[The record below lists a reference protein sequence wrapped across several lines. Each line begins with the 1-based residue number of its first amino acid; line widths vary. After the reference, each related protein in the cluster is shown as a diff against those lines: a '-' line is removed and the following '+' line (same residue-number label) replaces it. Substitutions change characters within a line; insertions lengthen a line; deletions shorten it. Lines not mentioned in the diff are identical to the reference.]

1 MLARLA
7 LLFILVPAVELALLA
22 YIKDLTGSLAL
33 TFLIVILTGVVG
45 AWLAR
50 REGLRCWRSVQQEIS
65 QGRLPA
71 DSLLDG
77 LLILVAGALLVT
89 PGVLTDCVGFALLLP
104 PLRRPIKGYLTR
116 RFKDRITF
124 STAAGRPSGFAG
136 DDDVIDVE
144 SHSTDTD
151 SPSD

>member
-7 LLFILVPAVELALLA
+7 LLFILVPTVELVLLV
-22 YIKDLTGSLAL
+22 YITDLTGSLAL
-33 TFLIVILTGVVG
+33 TFLIVILTGVAG

-50 REGLRCWRSVQQEIS
+50 REGLRCWRSVQREIS

-77 LLILVAGALLVT
+77 LLILLAGALLVT

-116 RFKDRITF
+116 RFKNRITF
-124 STAAGRPSGFAG
+124 STAAGGPSGFAG

-144 SHSTDTD
+144 SHPIDPD
-151 SPSD
+151 SPGD

>member
-7 LLFILVPAVELALLA
+7 LLFILVPTVELVLLV
-22 YIKDLTGSLAL
+22 YITDLTGSLAL
-33 TFLIVILTGVVG
+33 TFLIVILTGVAG
-45 AWLAR
+45 AWLTR
-50 REGLRCWRSVQQEIS
+50 REGLRCWRSVQGEIS

-77 LLILVAGALLVT
+77 LLILLAGALLVT

-104 PLRRPIKGYLTR
+104 PLRRPIKSYLTR

-124 STAAGRPSGFAG
+124 STTAGRSSGFAR
-136 DDDVIDVE
+136 DDDAIDVQ
-144 SHSTDTD
+144 SHPTED
-151 SPSD
+151 

>member
-7 LLFILVPAVELALLA
+7 LLFILVPTVELVLLA
-22 YIKDLTGSLAL
+22 YITDLTGSLTL
-33 TFLIVILTGVVG
+33 TLLIVILTGMAG

-50 REGLRCWRSVQQEIS
+50 REGLRCWQSVQREIS
-65 QGRLPA
+65 QGRLPG

-89 PGVLTDCVGFALLLP
+89 PGVLTDCVGFGLLLP

-124 STAAGRPSGFAG
+124 STVAGRSSGPAR

-144 SHSTDTD
+144 SRPTDTD
-151 SPSD
+151 TPSD